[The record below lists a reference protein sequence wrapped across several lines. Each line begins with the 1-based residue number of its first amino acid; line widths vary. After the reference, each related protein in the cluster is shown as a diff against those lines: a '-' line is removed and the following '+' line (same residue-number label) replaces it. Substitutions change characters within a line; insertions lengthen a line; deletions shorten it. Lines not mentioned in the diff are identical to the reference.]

1 MFAPK
6 GLGDLRI
13 LPHRNRVVEDPRC
26 YHTEAVLSEMLSY
39 RDSLCISGCDSTF
52 RIVSWLL
59 SNLRGI
65 NIRDM
70 FTPIRLGDLRIFH
83 IVTGLDKTETSLYL
97 DDLLLLGRN
106 KCPRCNT
113 EMFLD

>member
-6 GLGDLRI
+6 GLGDLGI

-26 YHTEAVLSEMLSY
+26 YHTEAVLSEVLSY
-39 RDSLCISGCDSTF
+39 RDNLCISGCDSTS

-70 FTPIRLGDLRIFH
+70 FAPIRLGDLGIFH
-83 IVTGLDKTETSLYL
+83 TVTGFDKTETSLYL
-97 DDLLLLGRN
+97 DDLPLLGRN
-106 KCPRCNT
+106 KCPRCNS
-113 EMFLD
+113 EM

>member
-1 MFAPK
+1 MFALK
-6 GLGDLRI
+6 GLGDLGI

-26 YHTEAVLSEMLSY
+26 YHTEAVLSEVLSY
-39 RDSLCISGCDSTF
+39 RGNLCISGCDSTS

-70 FTPIRLGDLRIFH
+70 FAPIRLEDLGIFH
-83 IVTGLDKTETSLYL
+83 TVTGFDKIETSP
-97 DDLLLLGRN
+97 GFIR
-106 KCPRCNT
+106 PRRHYT
-113 EMFLD
+113 

>member
-6 GLGDLRI
+6 GLEDLGI
-13 LPHRNRVVEDPRC
+13 LLHRNRVVEDPRC
-26 YHTEAVLSEMLSY
+26 YHTEAILSEVLSYLGN
-39 RDSLCISGCDSTF
+39 LCIPGCDSTS
-52 RIVSWLL
+52 RMVLSLL

-70 FTPIRLGDLRIFH
+70 FAPIRLGDLGIFH
-83 IVTGLDKTETSLYL
+83 TVTGFDRTKASLYL

-106 KCPRCNT
+106 KCPR
-113 EMFLD
+113 

>member
-6 GLGDLRI
+6 GLGDLGI
-13 LPHRNRVVEDPRC
+13 LLHSNRVVEDPRC
-26 YHTEAVLSEMLSY
+26 YHTEAVLSEVLSY
-39 RDSLCISGCDSTF
+39 RDSLCISGCDLTS

-70 FTPIRLGDLRIFH
+70 FAPIRLGDLGIFH
-83 IVTGLDKTETSLYL
+83 TVTGFDKTETSLYL
-97 DDLLLLGRN
+97 DDLPLLGRN
-106 KCPRCNT
+106 KCPRCNF
-113 EMFLD
+113 EM